1 MANQIRLKRGSGSD
15 PSASDL
21 ATGEIAVRTD
31 NGKLFTKKDDGSV
44 AEISGGGGVSDGDK
58 GDITVSNNGAT
69 FTIDS
74 GVIDNA
80 NVASSAAIHGS
91 KINPN
96 FGSQTIQ
103 GGTLEISQDS
113 SGTPEIKFDGT
124 GPNYIR
130 FVDSQDSSHNLDLIF
145 RSTPNTLAV
154 EKSSDATVLFS
165 VDNDDGQV
173 IVSNN
178 LDVGA
183 GLDVTGSITA
193 TGDVVINNSEPKLKL
208 TDSDNNSDFIL
219 LNSHGNF
226 RIFDETNSAERFKI
240 DSSGTGTFSGNLNIS
255 SGGDIDVAGNIIVGG
270 TVDGRDVAT
279 DGTKLDTVETNAKDD
294 QTAAEIKTL
303 LNSNQLETAQIA
315 NNAITA
321 DKISNSTVTFSKLQN
336 VSQNRI
342 VGRVSSGSG
351 VLQELTAA
359 NIRSIIN
366 VEDGATGDQT
376 ASDIRSLGFF
386 DTNNDGAGSG
396 LDADL
401 LDGLHGSQYLRS
413 DANDDATGD
422 ITFNGTASFNSG
434 AAGAATIQ
442 GNGDIRFNNGNWTG
456 NACKI
461 QHHSNYLY
469 IQSGSS
475 GHVFRHSSGD
485 NRWLI
490 DDNGHFVPGTDSTFN
505 IGTNGNRVANGYFDT
520 LYGDGSNLTGISAGL
535 PTTGGT
541 LTGTLNS
548 RHIIPTANNTYDLG
562 SSSNRWANLYTNDL
576 NLSNEGGKN
585 AVDGTWGD
593 WTIQEG
599 EDKVFMLNNRNG
611 KKYAIN
617 LTEIV

>member
-44 AEISGGGGVSDGDK
+44 AEISGGGGVPDGDK
-58 GDITVSNNGAT
+58 GDITVSNDGAT
-69 FTIDS
+69 FTIDNDA
-74 GVIDNA
+74 VTYAKIQ
-80 NVASSAAIHGS
+80 NVSATDRILGR
-91 KINPN
+91 
-96 FGSQTIQ
+96 
-103 GGTLEISQDS
+103 DS
-113 SGTPEIKFDGT
+113 SGAGVIEEITPANLRTMINVEDG
-124 GPNYIR
+124 
-130 FVDSQDSSHNLDLIF
+130 
-145 RSTPNTLAV
+145 
-154 EKSSDATVLFS
+154 AT
-165 VDNDDGQV
+165 
-173 IVSNN
+173 
-178 LDVGA
+178 A
-183 GLDVTGSITA
+183 
-193 TGDVVINNSEPKLKL
+193 
-208 TDSDNNSDFIL
+208 
-219 LNSHGNF
+219 
-226 RIFDETNSAERFKI
+226 
-240 DSSGTGTFSGNLNIS
+240 
-255 SGGDIDVAGNIIVGG
+255 
-270 TVDGRDVAT
+270 
-279 DGTKLDTVETNAKDD
+279 D

-396 LDADL
+396 LDSDL
-401 LDGLHGSQYLRS
+401 LDGFHGSQYLRS
-413 DANDDATGD
+413 DANDTADGTIG
-422 ITFNGTASFNSG
+422 FNGG
-434 AAGAATIQ
+434 AGAATIA
-442 GNGDIRFNNGNWTG
+442 GDSDIRFNNGAWTG
-456 NACKI
+456 NSCKI

-520 LYGDGSNLTGISAGL
+520 LYGDGSNITGVSASDNTKLPLSGGELTGDLITHEVRPDG
-535 PTTGGT
+535 
-541 LTGTLNS
+541 
-548 RHIIPTANNTYDLG
+548 NNTRSLG
-562 SSSNRWANLYTNDL
+562 TSSARWSEIYTNDL
-576 NLSNEGGKN
+576 HLSNKGSSN
-585 AVDGTWGD
+585 SVDGTWGD

-599 EDKVFMLNNRNG
+599 EEKIFILNNRNG